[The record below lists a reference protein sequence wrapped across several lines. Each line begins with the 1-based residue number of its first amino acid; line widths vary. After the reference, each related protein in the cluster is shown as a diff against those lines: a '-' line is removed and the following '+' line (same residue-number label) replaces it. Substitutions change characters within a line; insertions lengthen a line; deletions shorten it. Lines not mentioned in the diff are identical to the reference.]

1 MTTLWPTSQ
10 TFAAPPPPPG
20 TLARALLPAEA
31 PLPPVVVL
39 AAGPGYGKTVALQ
52 ALAQRHPEALGVW
65 LSLDPF
71 DADPGAFFTRLLDG
85 MRSHIP
91 DFGQELEPLLLS
103 GQAEPRLLTL
113 RFLQAVAAYNLPG
126 LTLALDDWH
135 HVQEGHPGLAAT
147 IVAAFERLPP
157 GMRLLLATR
166 KRLEAP
172 LARLRTRGLVAL
184 LGPDEL
190 RFSPAEAE
198 ALVRVRAG
206 LGDGELPASWRTQLE
221 RLDGW
226 PLGLGLLAASTGE
239 APRFDQVSGG
249 LEGLTAYVAEECW
262 HAQPPDRQA
271 FMLRAS
277 VLHTLTE
284 EALRAVLDEPAPAE
298 RLAELETHLL
308 INRAGEGWRFPAHL
322 AAFVQAEAARVLPP
336 TERASRHERAAAYHA
351 AHGDDE
357 LALPHW
363 LALADWPAAVAACN
377 RVFPGLML
385 YGRAG
390 AVARWLEAIP
400 APVVA
405 AEPWLQ
411 LWRGHV
417 LIRQGAQVEAEAAY
431 ERARAGFEAGA
442 EAAGAFKVG
451 VRQATLAMFAGHWA
465 RFDGLVEALLG
476 QRGSA
481 RPEDLADLELVRGVA
496 SEGRGNLAQMRA
508 CNEAVLTLPAEGN
521 AEVAA
526 CQATAL
532 MNLHTLAL
540 YQGELDAA
548 RRHADRAIALAE
560 QWRFLAYRQFLTFLR
575 ANVALLTGE
584 SSEADGLLRGLPPTW
599 ADALDFHERGI
610 AHTVLGRWRTARGE
624 WREAEAELSRAFATF
639 DEAGHAEGRKVALEP
654 QLWMHLA
661 RQQPQRV
668 EALIAALGELDGT
681 SIHDLALMVPW
692 ARALLARDAPAE
704 ALAVLGRALPE
715 LLAQGAALHL
725 ARGRRIEAACARR
738 LGAAGRAEAA
748 LAEALAIAARQGYAF
763 LAGEDPGL
771 GAELAG
777 PGQAPAAPAAP
788 AAGATL
794 TVRCLGGFEV
804 RLNGVRLDAEL
815 RRKPRLVLAALAVT
829 PRGLRAADLAAA
841 LGARTFTAGSQK
853 ALQGDIVE
861 LRRGLEPGLTRGQDS
876 RFVRFQ
882 DDRYVLDWSAVAPTD
897 LALLEGALAEAERLA
912 ASQATGAAEAYTR
925 ALALYPGPLLPDGF
939 FLDHFHVERDG
950 LTARVTRAMSWLV
963 QHHREQGELAQAEGW
978 LTRAISASP
987 CDEELY
993 VMQLRLHVL
1002 SGRLERLRQVY
1013 WDCRKALKAHLG
1025 VAPSEAFEEA
1035 FQGIAGMVAAPVVG
1049 RQAGSRRR

>member
-1 MTTLWPTSQ
+1 
-10 TFAAPPPPPG
+10 
-20 TLARALLPAEA
+20 
-31 PLPPVVVL
+31 VVL
-39 AAGPGYGKTVALQ
+39 AAGPGYGKTVAMQ
-52 ALAQRHPEALGVW
+52 ALVQRHPEALSVW

-91 DFGQELEPLLLS
+91 DFGQELEPLLLT
-103 GQAEPRLLTL
+103 GQADPRLLLL
-113 RFLQAVAAYNLPG
+113 RYMQAVAAYNLPG

-135 HVQEGHPGLAAT
+135 HVQEGHPALAAAL
-147 IVAAFERLPP
+147 VAGFERLPP
-157 GMRLLLATR
+157 GLRLFIATR

-172 LARLRTRGLVAL
+172 LARLRTRGVVAL

-198 ALVRVRAG
+198 AMVRARAG
-206 LGDGELPASWRTQLE
+206 LGDGELPASWRAQLE

-226 PLGLGLLAASTGE
+226 PLGLGLLADSTGA

-262 HAQPPDRQA
+262 QAQPADRRA

-277 VLHTLTE
+277 LLHSLNEETLRVVLE
-284 EALRAVLDEPAPAE
+284 EPAPAD
-298 RLAELETHLL
+298 RLAELEAHML
-308 INRAGEGWRFPAHL
+308 IGRAGEGWRFPAHL
-322 AAFVQAEAARVLPP
+322 ATFLQAEAARLLPP
-336 TERASRHERAAAYHA
+336 EERAGCHTRAAAHHTA
-351 AHGDDE
+351 RGDDE
-357 LALPHW
+357 QALPHW
-363 LALADWPAAVAACN
+363 LALADWRAAVAACN

-390 AVARWLEAIP
+390 AVARWLEAFP
-400 APVVA
+400 AGVIA
-405 AEPWLQ
+405 AEPWLL

-431 ERARAGFEAGA
+431 ERARAGFVAGQ

-451 VRQATLAMFAGHWA
+451 VRQATLAMFAGDWS
-465 RFDGLVEALLG
+465 RFDGLVEALLRER
-476 QRGSA
+476 QAA

-508 CNEAVLTLPAEGN
+508 CNEAVLALPAEGN

-532 MNLHTLAL
+532 MNLHTVAL
-540 YQGELDAA
+540 YHGDLDTA
-548 RRHADRAIALAE
+548 RRHAERAIALAE
-560 QWRFLAYRQFLTFLR
+560 QWRFLAYRQYLTFLR
-575 ANVALLTGE
+575 ANVALLTAEAG
-584 SSEADGLLRGLPPTW
+584 EADALLRALPPTW

-610 AHTVLGRWRTARGE
+610 AHAVLGRWRTARGE

-654 QLWMHLA
+654 QLWLHLA
-661 RQQPQRV
+661 RKHPERV
-668 EALIAALGELDGT
+668 EALIASHGELDGT

-692 ARALLARDAPAE
+692 ARALLERDRPAE
-704 ALAVLGRALPE
+704 ALEVLGRALPE

-738 LGAAGRAEAA
+738 LGDTARAEAA
-748 LAEALAIAARQGYAF
+748 LAEATAIAARQGYGF
-763 LAGEDPGL
+763 LAGEDAGL
-771 GAELAG
+771 VAELASAALAST
-777 PGQAPAAPAAP
+777 APAAKAAE
-788 AAGATL
+788 AAL
-794 TVRCLGGFEV
+794 TIRCLGGFEV
-804 RLNGVRLDAEL
+804 RLAGVRVDAEL

-841 LGARTFTAGSQK
+841 LGAQVFTAGSQK

-861 LRRGLEPGLTRGQDS
+861 LRRGLEPGLGRGQDS

-882 DDRYVLDWSAVAPTD
+882 DDRYVLDWETVAPTD
-897 LALLEGALAEAERLA
+897 LALLEGALTEAERLA
-912 ASQATGAAEAYTR
+912 AGQATGAAEAYAR
-925 ALALYPGPLLPDGF
+925 ALALYAGPLLPDGY

-950 LTARVTRAMSWLV
+950 LTARVTRAMGWLA
-963 QHHREQGELAQAEGW
+963 QHHRERGDLAQAEGW
-978 LTRAISASP
+978 LTRAIAASP

-993 VMQLRLHVL
+993 VTLMRLHVL
-1002 SGRLERLRQVY
+1002 GGRPERLRQVY

-1025 VAPSEAFEEA
+1025 MAPSETFEQA

-1049 RQAGSRRR
+1049 RQAGTRRR